1 MAFLL
6 RNLAAA
12 PLIATFLSLASAV
25 VQARVSQNPEN
36 RGVSSRQPLAP
47 LNVPTA
53 NAAAAQ
59 ERARAAQ
66 IASQTVA
73 QGSQVSLNGRT
84 WPAAW
89 SQWAGGSS
97 GSLRTGISDAGV
109 RQVLGVELLSTGDAT
124 KQPVHWFG
132 ISPAPVIL
140 PARLTG
146 PYRYLD
152 ITDLA
157 AQAGWQ
163 VLVSGDTLRITT
175 PVARVKDIQQVEIP
189 ESLMSYIERI
199 RTSGQA
205 KPAATPSFRIVVDLD
220 RPATWQANFSRTL
233 TPPPPPAPAKPSSPP
248 NPNPAPP
255 APATPPDDESKSPA
269 SSTGIVRSPQNAGR
283 EKPDS
288 ESKPP
293 ASGTGIVPAP
303 QNAGR
308 EKPDDESK
316 PLVSGTGIVPAP
328 QNAGREK
335 PDDESK
341 PVRNKQPKFDE
352 WLIAL
357 DGQTEPALAQR
368 FNPPAAGGVSNGDS
382 LIGDGEKEKLPPS
395 DPCPVPSAQ
404 CPAPNFV
411 KVEPAGNQTNIRV
424 AVPAGWR
431 PRVSTFS
438 NPSRLEIDI
447 RPDSMVEKDILWT
460 QGLQWR
466 QRYLS
471 LGADR
476 FPVVWLEVDLRQP
489 GISVKPLRREVT
501 NQTGI
506 APLIETARQLRASAA
521 INGGFFNRNNQLPL
535 GAIRLD
541 GRWLSSPILNRGAI
555 AWDDAGNVKIGR
567 LSLQEIV
574 STAAGV
580 RLPVLFLNS
589 AYVGDGIARYTG
601 EWGATYTPLSDSET
615 IVAVEN
621 NQVTAQLQGGEPG
634 KTAFPIPPNGYILVF
649 RKVPADALP
658 TGTSLSVESATV
670 PAEFASY
677 PHILGA
683 GPVLLQ
689 SVSGLGGQIV
699 LDAKAEGFSEA
710 FNLQTASRSAIGVT
724 PAGTL
729 LIVAVHNR
737 AGGAGATLAELAQ
750 LMQQLGAVDALNL
763 DGGSSTGLYLGGQL
777 LDRPPR
783 TAAPVHNGLGV
794 FLDFS
799 Q

>member
-6 RNLAAA
+6 RNLALA
-12 PLIATFLSLASAV
+12 PLIATLVSLAPAHSAPENQSLPPGPTLAPSAV
-25 VQARVSQNPEN
+25 PPFARDP
-36 RGVSSRQPLAP
+36 
-47 LNVPTA
+47 
-53 NAAAAQ
+53 
-59 ERARAAQ
+59 Q
-66 IASQTVA
+66 IASQTAA

-89 SQWAGGSS
+89 SQWAGASP

-109 RQVLGVELLSTGDAT
+109 RHVLGVELLSTGDAT
-124 KQPVHWFG
+124 KQPVYWFG
-132 ISPAPVIL
+132 ISPAPAIL
-140 PARLTG
+140 PVRLTG

-163 VLVSGDTLRITT
+163 VAVSGDTLRITT

-189 ESLMSYIERI
+189 QPLTSYIERI
-199 RTSGQA
+199 RTAGQA
-205 KPAATPSFRIVVDLD
+205 KPAPSFRIVVDLD
-220 RPATWQANFSRTL
+220 RPAPWQANFSRTV
-233 TPPPPPAPAKPSSPP
+233 TPPPPPAPVKPPEVP
-248 NPNPAPP
+248 NPNLAPP
-255 APATPPDDESKSPA
+255 APAGPPDDESK
-269 SSTGIVRSPQNAGR
+269 PQG
-283 EKPDS
+283 
-288 ESKPP
+288 
-293 ASGTGIVPAP
+293 SGTGSQIAP
-303 QNAGR
+303 QSAPS

-316 PLVSGTGIVPAP
+316 PQGSGTGSQIAP
-328 QNAGREK
+328 QNSLFRGAGSEK

-341 PVRNKQPKFDE
+341 PVRNKQVKFDE

-357 DGQTEPALAQR
+357 DGLTEPALAQR
-368 FNPPAAGGVSNGDS
+368 FNPPAAAGVGNGGSPVGN
-382 LIGDGEKEKLPPS
+382 GEKEQLAPT
-395 DPCPVPSAQ
+395 DL
-404 CPAPNFV
+404 CPAPTPQCPVANFV
-411 KVEPAGNQTNIRV
+411 RVEQAGNQTNIRV

-431 PRVSTFS
+431 PRVSTLS

-447 RPDSMVEKDILWT
+447 RPDSMVAKDILWA
-460 QGLQWR
+460 QGLRWR
-466 QRYLS
+466 QRYLN

-489 GISVKPLRREVT
+489 GIRLKPLRREVT
-501 NQTGI
+501 NQMGI
-506 APLIETARQLRASAA
+506 EPLIETASQLRASAA
-521 INGGFFNRNNQLPL
+521 INGGFFNRNNHLPL

-574 STAAGV
+574 STGTGQ
-580 RLPVLFLNS
+580 RLPVLLLNS
-589 AYVGDGIARYTG
+589 AYVAEGIARYTG
-601 EWGATYTPLSDSET
+601 EWGASYTPLSDNET
-615 IVAVEN
+615 IVSVQD
-621 NQVTAQLQGGEPG
+621 NQVTGQVLGGEAG
-634 KTAFPIPPNGYILVF
+634 KGAFPIPPMGYLLVF

-658 TGTSLSVESATV
+658 TGTRVSVDSATV
-670 PAEFASY
+670 PAEFASF

-683 GPVLLQ
+683 GPVLLGAATGGAATKGGP
-689 SVSGLGGQIV
+689 SAAGLRGQIV
-699 LDAKAEGFSEA
+699 LDAKGEGFSEA
-710 FNLQTASRSAIGVT
+710 FNQQTASRSAIGVT

-737 AGGAGATLAELAQ
+737 AGGAGATLPELAQ
-750 LMQQLGAVDALNL
+750 LMQQLGAADALNL

-794 FLDFS
+794 FLDFG

>member
-12 PLIATFLSLASAV
+12 PLIATFLSLASASV
-25 VQARVSQNPEN
+25 LADRLSQNPEN
-36 RGVSSRQPLAP
+36 RGVPSPQPLAP
-47 LNVPTA
+47 LK
-53 NAAAAQ
+53 
-59 ERARAAQ
+59 ERASGSRGGFADILYSQQTSGMNPPLAR
-66 IASQTVA
+66 ASQTVA
-73 QGSQVSLNGRT
+73 QGSQVSLNGRI

-97 GSLRTGISDAGV
+97 GSVRTGISDAGV
-109 RQVLGVELLSTGDAT
+109 RQVLGVELLSTGDAK
-124 KQPVHWFG
+124 KQPVQWFG

-152 ITDLA
+152 ITDFA

-163 VLVSGDTLRITT
+163 VRVSGDTLQITT
-175 PVARVKDIQQVEIP
+175 PVARVKDIQKVEIP

-255 APATPPDDESKSPA
+255 APATPPDDESKPMVSG
-269 SSTGIVRSPQNAGR
+269 TGIFRGPQNAGG
-283 EKPDS
+283 D
-288 ESKPP
+288 
-293 ASGTGIVPAP
+293 
-303 QNAGR
+303 
-308 EKPDDESK
+308 KPDDESK
-316 PLVSGTGIVPAP
+316 PQVSSTGILPAP
-328 QNAGREK
+328 QNAGGEK

-352 WLIAL
+352 WAIAL
-357 DGQTEPALAQR
+357 DGQTEQALAQR

-382 LIGDGEKEKLPPS
+382 LIGDGEKEQLPPS
-395 DPCPVPSAQ
+395 APCPVPSAQ
-404 CPAPNFV
+404 CPTPNFV

-460 QGLQWR
+460 QGLRWR

-489 GISVKPLRREVT
+489 GISVKPLRREVS

-506 APLIETARQLRASAA
+506 APLMETASQLRASAA

-567 LSLQEIV
+567 LSLQEFV
-574 STAAGV
+574 STATGV

-601 EWGATYTPLSDSET
+601 EWGATYTVLSDNET
-615 IVAVEN
+615 VVAVEN
-621 NQVTAQLQGGEPG
+621 GQVTAQLPGGEPG

-658 TGTSLSVESATV
+658 TSTSLSVESATV

-689 SVSGLGGQIV
+689 SVSGLGGKFV

-710 FNLQTASRSAIGVT
+710 FNQQTASRSAIGVT
-724 PAGTL
+724 AAGTL

-794 FLDFS
+794 FLDLG

>member
-1 MAFLL
+1 MAS
-6 RNLAAA
+6 
-12 PLIATFLSLASAV
+12 P
-25 VQARVSQNPEN
+25 
-36 RGVSSRQPLAP
+36 
-47 LNVPTA
+47 
-53 NAAAAQ
+53 
-59 ERARAAQ
+59 
-66 IASQTVA
+66 TVA
-73 QGSQVSLNGRT
+73 QGSQVSLNGRI

-89 SQWAGGSS
+89 SQWAGASP

-124 KQPVHWFG
+124 KQPVQWFG

-189 ESLMSYIERI
+189 QSLTSYMERM
-199 RTSGQA
+199 RAPGQA
-205 KPAATPSFRIVVDLD
+205 APVAAPSFRIVVDLD
-220 RPATWQANFSRTL
+220 RPATWQANFSRTV
-233 TPPPPPAPAKPSSPP
+233 TPPPPPAPVKPPEVP

-255 APATPPDDESKSPA
+255 APAAPPDDESKPPVSGTG
-269 SSTGIVRSPQNAGR
+269 STTGPQNAGGQ
-283 EKPDS
+283 KPDR

-293 ASGTGIVPAP
+293 AAGTGIFPAP
-303 QNAGR
+303 QNAA
-308 EKPDDESK
+308 S
-316 PLVSGTGIVPAP
+316 
-328 QNAGREK
+328 EK

-341 PVRNKQPKFDE
+341 PVQPKQVKFDE

-357 DGQTEPALAQR
+357 DGLTEPALAQR
-368 FNPPAAGGVSNGDS
+368 FNPPAAGGVRNGDS
-382 LIGDGEKEKLPPS
+382 PVGGGEKEQLAPS
-395 DPCPVPSAQ
+395 DLCPVPSAQ
-404 CPAPNFV
+404 CPTPSFV
-411 KVEPAGNQTNIRV
+411 RVEPAGNQTTIRV

-431 PRVSTFS
+431 PRVSTLS

-447 RPDSMVEKDILWT
+447 RPDSMVAKDILWA
-460 QGLQWR
+460 QGLRWR
-466 QRYLS
+466 QRYLN

-506 APLIETARQLRASAA
+506 APLMETASQLRASAA

-567 LSLQEIV
+567 LSLQETV
-574 STAAGV
+574 STATGQ
-580 RLPVLFLNS
+580 RLPVLLLNS
-589 AYVGDGIARYTG
+589 AYVAEGIARYTG
-601 EWGATYTPLSDSET
+601 EWGASYTPLSDSET

-621 NQVTAQLQGGEPG
+621 GQVTAQLAGGEPG

-683 GPVLLQ
+683 GPVLLG
-689 SVSGLGGQIV
+689 SAPGGAATGGAATGGRPYASNLRGQIV

-710 FNLQTASRSAIGVT
+710 FNQQTASRSAIGVT

-763 DGGSSTGLYLGGQL
+763 DGGSSTGLYLGGQI

-794 FLDFS
+794 FLDIG